1 MFPPRPK
8 FQHQG
13 GKIQALGLC
22 PESLEFRAAFL
33 QQRAEP
39 SGIAVR
45 VVMEGCSHL
54 DETVQES
61 LALAHS
67 LQPHGFECLVGLKK
81 LPSVEQVDSFCDAVF
96 HRHLSL

>member
-1 MFPPRPK
+1 MFPPGPK
-8 FQHQG
+8 LYHQAG
-13 GKIQALGLC
+13 QVQALGLC

-39 SGIAVR
+39 GGIAVR

-61 LALAHS
+61 LAMA
-67 LQPHGFECLVGLKK
+67 
-81 LPSVEQVDSFCDAVF
+81 
-96 HRHLSL
+96 LSL